1 MESVAPVRVP
11 YIFFLTSTNPRSKGN
26 LKGKKFERKF
36 ERKILE
42 ILRENFVS
50 SKKNPGQ
57 GNFEL
62 SLQILRFQFAL
73 KEYIYGFEIKILL
86 FNDNK
91 IR

>member
-11 YIFFLTSTNPRSKGN
+11 YIFFLTSTNPRSNKGN

-62 SLQILRFQFAL
+62 SLQILRFQLAL
-73 KEYIYGFEIKILL
+73 KEYIYSF
-86 FNDNK
+86 
-91 IR
+91 